1 MAAKNIGDFGEN
13 AVCDALIKRG
23 YRILDRNF
31 RSRFGEIDIIAQ
43 DRDCIAF
50 IEVKTRKSAKF
61 ANACESVTFWKQQK
75 IIKTARYYL
84 GENVDNEI
92 RFDVA
97 EVYYRQNGDKNEVLK
112 INYFKN
118 AFIL

>member
-1 MAAKNIGDFGEN
+1 MVTKNIGDFGEN

-23 YRILDRNF
+23 YRILDRNYH
-31 RSRFGEIDIIAQ
+31 SRFGEIDIIAQ
-43 DRDCIAF
+43 DGECIAF
-50 IEVKTRKSAKF
+50 IEVKTRKSSSFAK
-61 ANACESVTFWKQQK
+61 ACEAVTYWKQQK
-75 IIKTARYYL
+75 IIKTAKYYL
-84 GENVDNEI
+84 GENDDTEM

-97 EVYYRQNGDKNEVLK
+97 EVYYRQNGEDKEVLK